1 MNNLYPL
8 KFRPILKE
16 KVWGG
21 SRLHSL
27 YDKGLVASGRCGE
40 SWEVSTLRGNVSVV
54 RNGFLKDNELGELI
68 EVYMGDLVGES
79 VYETF
84 GNELP
89 LLAKFIDSTE
99 PLSVQVH
106 PGDHHFPGEKGGR
119 GKSEMWY
126 VVAAEPG
133 AKIYV
138 GFNRELDAKALLKH
152 LEEQTLPQVLNAE
165 EVSAGDVFYIPA
177 GRIHAIGGGVTL
189 CEIQQ
194 SADTTYRVYD
204 WERPGMDGNP
214 RELHIAEALEVIDFR
229 LESSWRTDYKEPRN
243 GSVTLHAAPPF
254 TVNLLSFD
262 RKISSDFYFLDSFV
276 VYVCLEGAF
285 TLQYPGGSEMI
296 SKGETLLVPAGIK
309 TVELLPAGQCKV
321 IESYIA

>member
-1 MNNLYPL
+1 MDKLYPL

-21 SRLHSL
+21 SRLHSM
-27 YDKGLVASGRCGE
+27 YDKGPVASGSCGE
-40 SWEVSTLRGNVSVV
+40 SWEISTLRGNVSVV
-54 RNGFLKDNELGELI
+54 CNGFLEGNELVDLI
-68 EVYMGDLVGES
+68 EVYMGDLVGEF
-79 VYETF
+79 VYENF
-84 GNELP
+84 GNVLP
-89 LLAKFIDSTE
+89 LLVKFIDSTE

-106 PGDHHFPGEKGGR
+106 PGDHHFAAEKPGS
-119 GKSEMWY
+119 GKSELWY

-138 GFNRELDAKALLKH
+138 GFNRELNASGLLTH
-152 LEEQTLPQVLNAE
+152 LQEKTIPQVLNTE
-165 EVSAGDVFYIPA
+165 QVSAGDVFYIPA

-194 SADTTYRVYD
+194 SADTTYRLYD
-204 WERPGMDGNP
+204 WDRPGMDGKP
-214 RELHIAEALEVIDFR
+214 RALHVAQALEVIDFR
-229 LESSWRTDYKEPRN
+229 LERSYRTHYTEPRN
-243 GSVTLHAAPPF
+243 GSVTLHASPPF

-262 RKISSDFYFLDSFV
+262 RKIGSDFYFLDSFV

-285 TLQYPGGSEMI
+285 TLQYPGGQETI

-309 TVELLPAGQCKV
+309 TLELLPAGPCKL